1 MTGSGATATLLG
13 QLNVGDAGGG
23 TLIVSNQA
31 TVLTGDD
38 AALDPTEGLD
48 IARLAG
54 GSGDATVTGASAWLG
69 NVGRFVVGD
78 AGVGALAILAG
89 GAVSTTPGSAPGL
102 AGLVI
107 ANTASASGSSV
118 DVSGAGSTLGVAGAL
133 IVGGAGYGALSLS
146 QGGVVTAASL
156 DAASGLGG
164 DGVISVAGTGS
175 ALTLTGSLTVGDQ
188 GAGEVS
194 VLNGATVSA
203 LDVTI
208 GNASTLSSGN
218 VDVEGAGSEL
228 FVGTGGVLNV
238 GVAGG
243 GSGVLTI
250 GAGTTLHS
258 NAGVI
263 EAGHASFN
271 NNGGVVDP
279 PFVDI
284 TTQSNSGLGSNLY
297 DLYVENI
304 GAVQI
309 VSGTGT
315 WDTPMLLTGTSVAD
329 AQNNIDVNGDQG
341 EWQLSSGGTL
351 IVNANTVD
359 SGQAIVFEDATDTLV
374 IGQIVNNGAAGVSGT
389 APVVEPG
396 AENLLQA
403 GGFAAAIWGYQTGD
417 DIDFANMTVSSASVV
432 NGNTVDL
439 FGPGAV
445 SLGALAFFT
454 KSGSKASDAGA
465 AAAALQI
472 PVQCFAEGTRIATAD
487 GPVRVEALRVGD
499 RVVLA
504 DGWTGRA
511 GAGSGARIDGAARPR
526 ESAPIVWLGHR
537 AVNCR
542 AHPKP
547 ETVWPVRVAAG
558 AFGAGVPARDLY
570 LSPDHAVFV
579 NGVLVPVRLLL
590 DGTRIARARRDHVRY
605 FHVELPR
612 HAVILAEGLTVESY
626 LDTGARADF
635 HHDRGTIRLFPDFAE
650 RLAAAEAWETRGAAK
665 LVVTGA
671 DLAAARRA
679 VAGMRAIP
687 EDARA
692 DDDRAAVRG

>member
-1 MTGSGATATLLG
+1 MFGAST
-13 QLNVGDAGGG
+13 
-23 TLIVSNQA
+23 
-31 TVLTGDD
+31 
-38 AALDPTEGLD
+38 
-48 IARLAG
+48 G
-54 GSGDATVTGASAWLG
+54 GSGDLDISGAAA
-69 NVGRFVVGD
+69 RFITSG
-78 AGVGALAILAG
+78 LLTI
-89 GAVSTTPGSAPGL
+89 GL
-102 AGLVI
+102 AGLGSLSLESGGTVVTTGGADSPTGLLI
-107 ANTASASGSSV
+107 ASTAGASGSSV
-118 DVSGAGSTLGVAGAL
+118 DVSGAGSSLGVRARWSSAPPGM
-133 IVGGAGYGALSLS
+133 GSLSVS
-146 QGGVVTAASL
+146 QGGVVTAASI
-156 DAASGLGG
+156 DEASGAGG

-194 VLNGATVSA
+194 ILNGATVCA

-228 FVGTGGVLNV
+228 LVGTGGVLNV

-315 WDTPMLLTGTSVAD
+315 WDTPMMLTGTSVSD
-329 AQNNIDVNGDQG
+329 AQNNINVNGDQG

-374 IGQIVNNGAAGVSGT
+374 IGQIVNNGSAGVSGT

-403 GGFAAAIWGYQTGD
+403 GGFAAEIWGYQTGD
-417 DIDFANMTVSSASVV
+417 KIDFDNMTVSSASVV

-439 FGPGAV
+439 FGPATCRWARWRSSRSPGRR
-445 SLGALAFFT
+445 LRTPALWRRRR
-454 KSGSKASDAGA
+454 KSSASPRARGSRRSTGWS
-465 AAAALQI
+465 
-472 PVQCFAEGTRIATAD
+472 
-487 GPVRVEALRVGD
+487 RVEDLRVGD
-499 RVVLA
+499 FAWLA
-504 DGWTGRA
+504 
-511 GAGSGARIDGAARPR
+511 AAVRGPDRMDWAPR
-526 ESAPIVWLGHR
+526 GEL
-537 AVNCR
+537 R

-547 ETVWPVRVAAG
+547 ETVWPVRVQAG
-558 AFGAGVPARDLY
+558 AFGENVPVRDLY

-579 NGVLVPVRLLL
+579 NE
-590 DGTRIARARRDHVRY
+590 RAGAGEAADQ
-605 FHVELPR
+605 R
-612 HAVILAEGLTVESY
+612 HEHRAGE
-626 LDTGARADF
+626 TG
-635 HHDRGTIRLFPDFAE
+635 PS
-650 RLAAAEAWETRGAAK
+650 
-665 LVVTGA
+665 
-671 DLAAARRA
+671 
-679 VAGMRAIP
+679 
-687 EDARA
+687 
-692 DDDRAAVRG
+692 

>member
-341 EWQLSSGGTL
+341 EWQLSSSGTL

-403 GGFAAAIWGYQTGD
+403 GGFAAEIWGYQTGD

-465 AAAALQI
+465 VAAAAADPGAVLRRGD
-472 PVQCFAEGTRIATAD
+472 PDRDGGWSGRGSRLCGSGTGWSSRMV
-487 GPVRVEALRVGD
+487 GPGAP
-499 RVVLA
+499 
-504 DGWTGRA
+504 GRA
-511 GAGSGARIDGAARPR
+511 P
-526 ESAPIVWLGHR
+526 ER
-537 AVNCR
+537 AS
-542 AHPKP
+542 
-547 ETVWPVRVAAG
+547 T
-558 AFGAGVPARDLY
+558 
-570 LSPDHAVFV
+570 
-579 NGVLVPVRLLL
+579 
-590 DGTRIARARRDHVRY
+590 
-605 FHVELPR
+605 
-612 HAVILAEGLTVESY
+612 
-626 LDTGARADF
+626 
-635 HHDRGTIRLFPDFAE
+635 
-650 RLAAAEAWETRGAAK
+650 
-665 LVVTGA
+665 
-671 DLAAARRA
+671 ARRA
-679 VAGMRAIP
+679 RGRARP
-687 EDARA
+687 SCGSATAR
-692 DDDRAAVRG
+692 